1 MKALVD
7 RAKKGDKK
15 AFLELIEP
23 LEKKIYIIAKSKINN
38 VEDVKD
44 VIQETL
50 LLSFK
55 NIKKLKDNTKFDAW
69 IITILLNTC
78 KKYYK
83 SRKNIIHVP
92 IEENSEVIDHQ
103 DDYEQLNS
111 NIDFFKYLNLL
122 SDDTDKEIF
131 ILFYSNDYTTRQIS
145 EILNINENTVKTIL
159 KRSRDKVQKYI
170 ERGNNYGK

>member
-50 LLSFK
+50 LVSFK

-145 EILNINENTVKTIL
+145 EILNINENTVKTKL

>member
-131 ILFYSNDYTTRQIS
+131 ILIYSNDYTTRQIS

>member
-23 LEKKIYIIAKSKINN
+23 LEKKIYIIAKSKIDNA
-38 VEDVKD
+38 EDVKD

-145 EILNINENTVKTIL
+145 EILNINENTVKTKL

>member
-23 LEKKIYIIAKSKINN
+23 LEKKIYIIAKSKIDNS
-38 VEDVKD
+38 EDVKD

-103 DDYEQLNS
+103 DDYEQLNN

-145 EILNINENTVKTIL
+145 EILNINENTIKTKL

>member
-38 VEDVKD
+38 LEDVKD

-145 EILNINENTVKTIL
+145 EILNINENTVKTKL

>member
-145 EILNINENTVKTIL
+145 EILNINENTVKTKL

>member
-38 VEDVKD
+38 LEDVKD

-103 DDYEQLNS
+103 DDYEQLNN

-145 EILNINENTVKTIL
+145 EILNINENTVKTKL

>member
-1 MKALVD
+1 MDALVD
-7 RAKKGDKK
+7 RAKKENKK

-23 LEKKIYIIAKSKINN
+23 LEKKIYIIAKSKIDNA
-38 VEDVKD
+38 EDVKD

-55 NIKKLKDNTKFDAW
+55 NIKNLKDNTKFDAW
-69 IITILLNTC
+69 VITILLNNC

-83 SRKNIIHVP
+83 SKKNITHVP
-92 IEENSEVIDHQ
+92 IEESSEVADHQ
-103 DDYEQLNS
+103 DDYERLNS

-122 SDDTDKEIF
+122 SDDIDKEIF
-131 ILFYSNDYTTRQIS
+131 ILFYSNDYSIKQIS
-145 EILNINENTVKTIL
+145 ETLNINENTIKTKL
-159 KRSRDKVQKYI
+159 KRSREKVQNHI

>member
-145 EILNINENTVKTIL
+145 EILNINENTVKTKL

-170 ERGNNYGK
+170 ERENNYGK

>member
-103 DDYEQLNS
+103 DDYEQLNN

-145 EILNINENTVKTIL
+145 EILNINENTVKTKL

>member
-145 EILNINENTVKTIL
+145 EILNINENTVKTKL
-159 KRSRDKVQKYI
+159 KRSRNKVQKYI